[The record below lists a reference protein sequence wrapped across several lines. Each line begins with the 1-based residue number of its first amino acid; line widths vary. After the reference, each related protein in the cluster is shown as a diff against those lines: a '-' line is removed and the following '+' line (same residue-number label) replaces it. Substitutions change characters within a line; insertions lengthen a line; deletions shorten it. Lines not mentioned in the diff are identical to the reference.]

1 MWNSETITKDEAKA
15 HNETGAITNCDTSDE
30 TNTVTDLGLTKPLQL
45 SLSSMFGSYT

>member
-30 TNTVTDLGLTKPLQL
+30 TNTVTDLGLIKPL
-45 SLSSMFGSYT
+45 